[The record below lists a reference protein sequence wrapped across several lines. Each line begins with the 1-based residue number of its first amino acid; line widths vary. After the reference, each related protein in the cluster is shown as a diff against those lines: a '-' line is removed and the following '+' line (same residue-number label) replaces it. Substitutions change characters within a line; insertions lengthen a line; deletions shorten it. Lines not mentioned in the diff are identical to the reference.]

1 LKQTTPLSDA
11 IAILLSDS
19 RPGSLALF
27 VETFRRSRVG
37 VVVLTLPSN
46 RLPGETFQAG
56 PGEVSLAL
64 VSTPDGRRMVKACAD
79 PETFASRYPDTTITA
94 LMLGEAVLGVV
105 AAASDID
112 GVLVCSAS
120 SFHSVPIGR
129 SDAATGPS
137 RPTSYSSRPW
147 WKFWSR

>member
-1 LKQTTPLSDA
+1 MSTTPLSDA
-11 IAILLSDS
+11 ISMLMSDS
-19 RPGSLALF
+19 RPAALASF

-37 VVVLTLPSN
+37 VVALTLPPN

-64 VSTPDGRRMVKACAD
+64 VNTPDGRRMVKACAD
-79 PETFASRYPDTTITA
+79 PETFAARYPDTKITA

-112 GVLVCSAS
+112 GILVCSAS
-120 SFHSVPIGR
+120 SFHSVPISR
-129 SDAATGPS
+129 SHATTPPS
-137 RPTSYSSRPW
+137 EASSVRPW
-147 WKFWSR
+147 WKFWSS